1 MPTLEKGIVELLQK
15 GHRVYLTGNPGDGKT
30 HLLRQLQGRADWPAN
45 TWVEPDASAVAPAEL
60 LVRIAGTPPDGAA
73 LLAINE
79 GPLRQ
84 LIAQLPAPDGPELRA
99 QLAQP
104 FRYEAAPE
112 AGAVP
117 KAVLVQLGTRQ
128 VLTDEIMSGALAVV
142 LRRVDYAGAPPAVEA
157 NRQALEHERVR
168 DRLLDL
174 LRYVRRSGTHV
185 TVHQVLGLL
194 ARMLTGGYLA
204 TPEAAPPYYESL
216 FAAPAE
222 SSPLAAELAHL
233 DPATLPHAIF
243 DTVRLW
249 DAPTT
254 AGPWLPDRTPS
265 PAAPASD
272 PDPAAALALF
282 QGLKRRH
289 YFEAEPGA
297 ALLQAALPDDQATF
311 GKLLT
316 DPPRVAVAPILRALI
331 RFGGQTDTRDLRL
344 PLWTALRYDPDRAPT
359 ARVAGSWLGEA
370 DLLVQRPALDGPA
383 ADLLDYR
390 PDHVRL
396 TLASQPGPNGPAL
409 RVDLPLWRVL
419 RAVGRGRPAGQHE
432 EAARRVLNFL
442 AAAAAT
448 IAPGEY
454 LQVYDTEKSQAT
466 TVRVVADPEVPSGW
480 RYAFV

>member
-1 MPTLEKGIVELLQK
+1 M
-15 GHRVYLTGNPGDGKT
+15 
-30 HLLRQLQGRADWPAN
+30 
-45 TWVEPDASAVAPAEL
+45 
-60 LVRIAGTPPDGAA
+60 
-73 LLAINE
+73 LAINE

-104 FRYEAAPE
+104 FRYGAA
-112 AGAVP
+112 ADGATAP

-128 VLTDEIMSGALAVV
+128 VLTEEILNGALAVV
-142 LRRVDYAGAPPAVEA
+142 LRRVDYTDAPPAVEA

-168 DRLLDL
+168 HRLLAL
-174 LRYVRRSGTHV
+174 LGYVRRSGTHV

-194 ARMLTGGYLA
+194 ARMLTGGHLA
-204 TPEAAPPYYESL
+204 PPQTAPPYYESL
-216 FAAPAE
+216 FAAPAD

-233 DPATLPHAIF
+233 DPASLSHAIF

-249 DAPTT
+249 DAPAT

-265 PAAPASD
+265 PAAPANEA
-272 PDPAAALALF
+272 DPAAALALF
-282 QGLKRRH
+282 QDLKRRH

-316 DPPRVAVAPILRALI
+316 DPPRVAVAPILRTLI

-370 DLLVQRPALDGPA
+370 DLVVQRPALAGPA
-383 ADLLDYR
+383 AGLLDYQ

-396 TLASQPGPNGPAL
+396 TLASQSGPTSPAL

-432 EAARRVLNFL
+432 EATRRVLNFL

-448 IAPGEY
+448 VAPGED
-454 LQVYDTEKSQAT
+454 LLVYDTEKSRAT
-466 TVRVVADPEVPSGW
+466 TVRVVADPEVPAGW
-480 RYAFV
+480 RYVFI